1 MTHTRKRFAVQGMHC
16 VGCAMVID
24 DALENLAGVRKAATH
39 YARQAVD
46 VEYDAGRVS
55 AADIIAA
62 IESAGY
68 RAQEM

>member
-1 MTHTRKRFAVQGMHC
+1 MTLTRKRFAVQGMHC
-16 VGCAMVID
+16 VGCAMAID
-24 DALENLAGVRKAATH
+24 GALEDLPGVRTAATH
-39 YARQAVD
+39 YARQVVD

-68 RAQEM
+68 RAQET